1 MKHLKKFNESKD
13 MFDTN
18 ELGDI
23 LQELTDIG
31 YLSHVES
38 SWWSDDRGNGVSIC
52 IYGKH
57 EYDKNFNCDVDY
69 IYPNEVIPVVERLV
83 IFLNSEGY
91 HPEDYSTKT
100 IEVIKSRPT
109 EKKKREIDITTSRT
123 SKVTFRWDDKIGEYK
138 ISGSLSLD
146 FRQ

>member
-1 MKHLKKFNESKD
+1 MKYLKRFNESKD

-52 IYGKH
+52 IYGKP

-69 IYPNEVIPVVERLV
+69 IYPNEVIPVVERV
-83 IFLNSEGY
+83 VSFLNAQGY

-100 IEVIKSRPT
+100 IEVIKGRPT

-123 SKVTFRWDDKIGEYK
+123 SKVTFRWDDKLGEYK